1 LPIEK
6 NVAMVAAYATIQGEH
21 PGSTAWDLGVQAYK
35 GALAQG
41 VRREDI
47 DGLVTMMSQ
56 DGSGQMEPSRFGQII
71 GMNPKASGAL
81 QYGGAGFSLA
91 YAASLISTGQCRMVA
106 CVYATNQRS
115 SGYQFATPKD
125 PYTSPYGF
133 LNAAGFAAMG
143 FQRYLT
149 KYGLEASADKL
160 GAIAITQ
167 RKNASLNPIA
177 YRRNAMS
184 WDDYLQDRW
193 IVWPLRRSDV
203 CVISDGGVCV
213 ILAEAQFARDLSQK
227 PVFLRSSGRQDG
239 LRMMENE
246 DHLLVPH
253 MRSTA
258 DQLHQRSGIR
268 PKDIDALYVQDAH
281 SPAVLLAL
289 ENYGFCGP
297 GEALDFIQDG
307 RISLGGELPLN
318 SSGGQLSEGYM
329 LGWLH
334 HVELFHQLRGDC
346 GERQIPGCRI
356 AQFCG
361 TGGFREFT
369 CAAIYSS
376 DPS

>member
-1 LPIEK
+1 
-6 NVAMVAAYATIQGEH
+6 
-21 PGSTAWDLGVQAYK
+21 
-35 GALAQG
+35 
-41 VRREDI
+41 
-47 DGLVTMMSQ
+47 MMSQ

-213 ILAEAQFARDLSQK
+213 ILAEAEFARDLSQK